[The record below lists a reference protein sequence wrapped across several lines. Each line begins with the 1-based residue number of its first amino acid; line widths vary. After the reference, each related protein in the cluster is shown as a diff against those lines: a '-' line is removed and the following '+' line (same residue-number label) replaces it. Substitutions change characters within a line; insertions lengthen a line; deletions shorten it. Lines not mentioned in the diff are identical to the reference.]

1 MVQSAMRVEKPEH
14 TVLFPE
20 PVILELLQNNYP
32 PWKRDTQRES
42 VEWVIVAMRNFFNA
56 PNPWLGILDVDNHA
70 LHQREMDDSG
80 HVASWACKLL
90 RSALKRSSAASVRF
104 KDACIPVLHTTAFRG
119 AEEELEAFL
128 KSLRWE
134 FGEVLNTIDLSD
146 AWDRH
151 EVVHHIQQFENTNLA
166 RSTRRT
172 AARVLTKHP
181 ILFGGLVYASAF
193 ALASLR
199 LQWMERRTKLMMDAG
214 VIPTFR

>member
-1 MVQSAMRVEKPEH
+1 MRLDKPEH

-20 PVILELLQNNYP
+20 PVLLELLENNYP
-32 PWKRDTQRES
+32 DWRRDTQRES
-42 VEWVIVAMRNFFNA
+42 IEWVIVALRNFFKA
-56 PNPWLGILDVDNHA
+56 PNPWLGILDMDNHVM
-70 LHQREMDDSG
+70 HQREMDDSC
-80 HVASWACKLL
+80 HVASWACNALQ
-90 RSALKRSSAASVRF
+90 RALKRSSAASVRF
-104 KDACIPVLHTTAFRG
+104 TDACVPVLHTMAFRG

-134 FGEVLNTIDLSD
+134 FGEVLDTIDLND
-146 AWDRH
+146 AWTRT
-151 EVVHHIQQFENTNLA
+151 EVVNLIQQFEQTNLA
-166 RSTRRT
+166 RISRCT

-181 ILFGGLVYASAF
+181 ILFGGMVYASAF